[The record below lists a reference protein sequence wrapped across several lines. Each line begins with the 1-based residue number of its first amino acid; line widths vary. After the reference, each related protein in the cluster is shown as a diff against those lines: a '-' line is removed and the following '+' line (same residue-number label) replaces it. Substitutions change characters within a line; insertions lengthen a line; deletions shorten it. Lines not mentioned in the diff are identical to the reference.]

1 MSERIRSAAKA
12 AREASRTL
20 GLASEAQRNAALE
33 AVATALESNRK
44 AILEANERDQT
55 VARRLVANGELA
67 PALADRLKVSAHKL
81 LREIC
86 PGVRSVQAQAD
97 PIGKTQMATELD
109 KGLKLY
115 RISVPIGVIGV
126 IFESRPDALVQ
137 IASLCMKS
145 GNAVLLKGGSEAKE
159 TNRALAKVI
168 LEATHG
174 LDGIPDGWMVPL
186 EAREDVR
193 AILALD
199 DVIDLIIPRGSNA
212 LVRSIMQNTKIP
224 VLGHADGLCHVYV
237 DRDADLDDAIAI
249 AIDAK
254 TQYPAVCNA
263 AETLLVHREIARA
276 FLPAVVRRYQEMN
289 VEVRA
294 DRATRR
300 LVGNGVI
307 AATEADWDA
316 EYLDLI
322 ISIKIVDDL
331 EEAIGHIN
339 THSSHH
345 TDAIV
350 TRDRSAAKRFLQKVD
365 SASVVHNASTR
376 FADGYRFGLGAEVGI
391 STNRIHSRGP
401 VGLEGLVIYKYIV
414 EGGGQTVG
422 DYVGENA
429 ASFRHA
435 PLSESWDPPG

>member
-20 GLASEAQRNAALE
+20 GLASEARRNAALE
-33 AVATALESNRK
+33 AVATALESNQK
-44 AILEANERDQT
+44 AILEANRRDQT
-55 VARRLVANGELA
+55 VARRLVAKGELA
-67 PALADRLKVSAHKL
+67 PALANRLNVSAHKL

-86 PGVRSVQAQAD
+86 PGVRSVKAQSD
-97 PIGKTQMATELD
+97 PIGRTLMATELD

-137 IASLCMKS
+137 IASLCLKS

-168 LEATHG
+168 LEATRG
-174 LDGIPDGWMVPL
+174 LDGIPGGWLVPL
-186 EAREDVR
+186 EAREEVR

-199 DVIDLIIPRGSNA
+199 DMIDLVIPRGSNA
-212 LVRSIMQNTKIP
+212 LVRSIMQDTKIP
-224 VLGHADGLCHVYV
+224 VLGHTDGLCHVYV
-237 DRDADLDDAIAI
+237 DQDADLNDAIAI

-254 TQYPAVCNA
+254 TQYPGVCNA
-263 AETLLVHREIARA
+263 AETLLVHREIAQA
-276 FLPAVVRRYQEMN
+276 FLPEVVRRYQEMN

-294 DRATRR
+294 DRATQR

-307 AATEADWDA
+307 AATAADWDA

-350 TRDRSAAKRFLQKVD
+350 TQDRSAAKRFLQKVD

-414 EGGGQTVG
+414 EGDGQTVG
-422 DYVGENA
+422 DYIGENA